1 MRRILS
7 FLTAALAVPAAFSAE
22 PPPQDVI
29 TSTAGVTMSGTLTGR
44 TDTGVELRS
53 QSPTGAVVT
62 QVVPLDNIERID
74 FANADKLQEE
84 IAKTTK
90 ADARRMLQR
99 WRQDEKFIDIP
110 ESPAGAVGVRTAQLL
125 LEAGGTENVRTAG
138 EILQTI
144 TDKAWSVVDKD
155 RAKALTIES
164 LRNAGKVEEAEK
176 AAREYLSGDASAEGK
191 AEVSYYLA
199 LVLADKYRIFIEDN
213 PRWQHDPYMRP
224 QRQRL
229 YNEVLDNFLASYLQ
243 YGAPPEITPKS
254 LLSSVTFLDKYGEHD
269 EAVAIA
275 QDLTTVFGTSP
286 EAAEAK
292 KFLEN
297 N

>member
-1 MRRILS
+1 MRRVLPI
-7 FLTAALAVPAAFSAE
+7 LTAVVALPVAFAAE
-22 PPPQDVI
+22 PASQDVI
-29 TSTAGVTMSGTLTGR
+29 TSTAGQTMSGTLIGR
-44 TDTGVELRS
+44 TDGGVQIRS

-62 QVVPLDNIERID
+62 QVVSIDNIERID

-90 ADARRMLQR
+90 ADSGRMLQR
-99 WRQDEKFIDIP
+99 WRQDEKFIDLP
-110 ESPAGAVGVRTAQLL
+110 QSPAGAVGVRTAQLL
-125 LEAGGTENVRTAG
+125 LEAGGAENVRTAA
-138 EILQTI
+138 EILETI
-144 TDKAWSVVDKD
+144 SSKAWNVVDKD

-164 LRNAGKVEEAEK
+164 LRSSGKTAEAEK

-199 LVLADKYRIFIEDN
+199 LVLADQYRTFIEDN
-213 PRWQHDPYMRP
+213 PRWEHDPYMRP

-229 YNEVLDNFLASYLQ
+229 YNEVLDHFLASYLQ

-254 LLSSVTFLDKYGEHD
+254 LLSSVTFLDKYGENS
-269 EAVAIA
+269 EAVALA

-292 KFLEN
+292 KFLETN
-297 N
+297 